1 LSVLAGT
8 LGPSRAGL
16 RREAQREGALPLL
29 EPVER
34 LAGGPVVAV
43 PLQIPA
49 GRFGAERSAGVGDD
63 AAFPVL
69 LDPLD
74 GLPAG
79 RLTLDGGRRLA
90 ELAQPCGPLKLD
102 RSARRPRSRQASYVP
117 SGTSP
122 GRNGPFG
129 AVRLTVSDE
138 NDTFSAWL
146 MTSRRGMRGC

>member
-1 LSVLAGT
+1 

-43 PLQIPA
+43 PLQVPA

-69 LDPLD
+69 LDLLD

-90 ELAQPCGPLKLD
+90 ELA
-102 RSARRPRSRQASYVP
+102 
-117 SGTSP
+117 
-122 GRNGPFG
+122 
-129 AVRLTVSDE
+129 
-138 NDTFSAWL
+138 
-146 MTSRRGMRGC
+146 